1 MTAPSVAAQVERL
14 APSRNTHA
22 LTLILA
28 TSPESLA
35 PILYN
40 PAFSDT
46 LVIVASPEPQPA
58 IEALTSPSYLLSATP
73 NSEIYPHVQP
83 LSLSSKALVPG
94 THPLPTLLEKA
105 ADIARSFRA
114 NRSGSKALGDRR
126 PSSDSLSSLTGTGT
140 GPAPLTPNK
149 RARKLSALSADMGKR
164 DSIDSGRDSTSP
176 SRPSSLFDGIGAP
189 RQDSFMPITGEGSA
203 SSTPRSRMSSFS
215 RNSFVNTIGTI
226 ANKVVD
232 SDMRGP
238 SQTSGSAFDA
248 VLNFIPPASDFTP
261 ERMLQ
266 DMLHGAVV
274 ITTGVIPHLV
284 RRQPKADSAKANP
297 VAPTPQPDVSL
308 IHVLP
313 SLVPRPIP
321 ALIESFLLSMLPTFQ
336 TGDRDIWASV
346 ISTPVWRSPF
356 VDTSPPSSVIGS
368 GSPPQGDDISGA
380 EALLFGGVRCPHY
393 ILDGQD
399 EPLKSR
405 AFLGNWNA
413 CVVMPGLLCDA
424 RSTPRPSRASPP
436 LGKLRLRSSSSN
448 PLSMAYDDIEA
459 RTPPL
464 STYDSLLPA
473 PATTGHNVPTAP
485 STITGYTVP
494 TQSDSRHANANH
506 HVAQYGRGPAPA
518 SGSPFDSPPVPELD
532 ASQSTRS
539 SSSEGART
547 PAPSRPGTI
556 ESEKPSGD
564 AGGGGG
570 GGKKKG
576 KLLGWFKTKTRGVKA
591 C

>member
-1 MTAPSVAAQVERL
+1 L
-14 APSRNTHA
+14 F
-22 LTLILA
+22 LA

-94 THPLPTLLEKA
+94 VHPLPALLEKA

-114 NRSGSKALGDRR
+114 NRTGAKALGDRR
-126 PSSDSLSSLTGTGT
+126 QSSDSLSSLTGTGTGT

-149 RARKLSALSADMGKR
+149 RGRKLSALSAELGKR
-164 DSIDSGRDSTSP
+164 DSIDSGRDSTPP

-189 RQDSFMPITGEGSA
+189 RQDSFMSLTGEGSA
-203 SSTPRSRMSSFS
+203 PSTPRSRMSSFS

-238 SQTSGSAFDA
+238 SQNSGSAFDA
-248 VLNFIPPASDFTP
+248 VLNFIPPATDFTP

-274 ITTGVIPHLV
+274 TTTGVIPHLV
-284 RRQPKADSAKANP
+284 RRQPKADSVKANP
-297 VAPTPQPDVSL
+297 VAGALQPDVSL

-356 VDTSPPSSVIGS
+356 VDTSPPSFVNGS

-424 RSTPRPSRASPP
+424 RSAPRPRGPSPP
-436 LGKLRLRSSSSN
+436 LGKLRLRSSSST

-459 RTPPL
+459 RTPPS

-473 PATTGHNVPTAP
+473 PATITGYTPTAP
-485 STITGYTVP
+485 STITGYTAP
-494 TQSDSRHANANH
+494 TQSDSRHGYH
-506 HVAQYGRGPAPA
+506 HVAQYGKGPAPAPA

-556 ESEKPSGD
+556 ESEKASGG